1 MVLPDVEVVD
11 VVVVVVVGAAP
22 KRTPN
27 VTANPTRSPRDT
39 APRTTFDQSGQDAA
53 ATGFL

>member
-1 MVLPDVEVVD
+1 MILPDVEVVD

-22 KRTPN
+22 KITPN
-27 VTANPTRSPRDT
+27 VTANPTTSPRPT
-39 APRTTFDQSGQDAA
+39 APRTTFDHTGQDAA